1 MRTQILLVGLLVLA
15 LVALPGC
22 QMNERLSGTAIGGV
36 AGIGVG
42 ALAGGFGGAVI
53 GGAGGALVGYLVGD
67 YICDQRERGRPNV
80 FGDAGQTYTPP
91 GPATQYAQ
99 APLPQQPQADPYAHA
114 KNEASYAYPEMVA
127 GLKTTDA
134 HAAYRRGRAARTA
147 AEARRHYEHSLRLD
161 PRQPAAHNALGLH
174 DLIAGDR
181 ASAERRFRTAL
192 RYDPSNYAAKHNLR
206 KMGVAGF

>member
-1 MRTQILLVGLLVLA
+1 MRSPILLALLLSAA
-15 LVALPGC
+15 LVALPAC

-36 AGIGVG
+36 AGAGVG

-67 YICDQRERGRPNV
+67 YVCDQRERGRPNV
-80 FGDAGQTYTPP
+80 FGDAGPSH
-91 GPATQYAQ
+91 GPSGASTQYAQ
-99 APLPQQPQADPYAHA
+99 APSYEPDPYAHA
-114 KNEASYAYPEMVA
+114 KAEANLAYPEMVA

-134 HAAYRRGRAARTA
+134 HAAYRRGRMAKTA
-147 AEARRHYEHSLRLD
+147 AEARQHYQQSLRLD
-161 PRQPAAHNALGLH
+161 PRQPAVHNALGLH
-174 DLIAGDR
+174 DLLAGDR